1 MDNYNTQMKQ
11 QGLAQQPRQTT
22 SQQPVE
28 FATGRDFTRAIDQGQ
43 GELYG
48 IAIGYALGMFELSG
62 VTRMT
67 CPSSKV
73 TDFLEVANVVYAY
86 IKAHR
91 ADVDN
96 DMIIPTSSAFIEKWP
111 CPKRH

>member
-1 MDNYNTQMKQ
+1 
-11 QGLAQQPRQTT
+11 
-22 SQQPVE
+22 
-28 FATGRDFTRAIDQGQ
+28 
-43 GELYG
+43 
-48 IAIGYALGMFELSG
+48 
-62 VTRMT
+62 MT